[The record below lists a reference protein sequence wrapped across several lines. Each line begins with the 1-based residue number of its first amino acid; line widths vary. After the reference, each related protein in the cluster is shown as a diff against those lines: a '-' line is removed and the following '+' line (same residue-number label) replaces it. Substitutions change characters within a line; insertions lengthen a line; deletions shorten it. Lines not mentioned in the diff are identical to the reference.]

1 MRERSP
7 KDGFF
12 KDMNPISIES
22 NPVSIKSDSISIES
36 LSGPPERNGKGSDY
50 AHLIKPFLQIGIC
63 CPQVLRY
70 HPGIR

>member
-1 MRERSP
+1 
-7 KDGFF
+7 
-12 KDMNPISIES
+12 MNPISIKS

-36 LSGPPERNGKGSDY
+36 NPISIEGLSGPPERNGKGSDY